1 MVKKFELGQMLVK
14 DGLITPAQL
23 KEAVYNQV
31 IFGGRLGTN
40 LLELGYIDE
49 ETLSRYLA
57 RQHRVKTIRLEDL
70 SQIRASV
77 LKLIPRRL
85 AEKYQAIPIRLEG
98 NKLYV
103 VMTNPS
109 EMGALSE
116 LSFVTGKTII
126 PLVLPEVRIFDLLN
140 RYYGIGRELRYMNI
154 AMLEAERRK
163 KKPKKVAKLKLKKL
177 AVPVKQTPE
186 KEKLKKEPVEELI
199 SEEEFQSLATEYF
212 SKRQGEEAEPVSQQ
226 SASPAS
232 SPKPVLPLEKT
243 TPKQVALAI
252 YRELVRQGIDQ
263 EIPQPRI
270 QDFLRAYI
278 KSEFKDGILSL
289 KLLANFLR
297 QEASLEQERLN
308 QIIDSISRLEE
319 SLGITMVRP
328 GEEAVVE
335 ELEEEVIELEEVV
348 EPEEAPELEIE
359 YLPEPEEIVPEPE
372 IPELSF
378 EQATKI
384 LLEETQNRDDLA
396 RAVLGF
402 AKGFFSRAVLF
413 TVRNNQVFGWQGFGE
428 KITSRGVQ
436 NFSLSLD
443 QPSLFKTVVETSCHY
458 LGPVIAQ
465 PENQRFLEALGGVKP
480 QSVFLIPLLWQ
491 EKVVYIL
498 YGDNGEGA
506 NVPFEIGE
514 LLILAQKLPSAIQRL
529 IEEKKKQYQV
539 IQGGKI

>member
-1 MVKKFELGQMLVK
+1 MVKRFELGQMLVK
-14 DGLITPAQL
+14 DRLITPAQL

-49 ETLSRYLA
+49 ETLAKYLA

-70 SQIRASV
+70 SQIRPSV

-103 VMTNPS
+103 VMSNPS

-154 AMLEAERRK
+154 AILEAERRK
-163 KKPKKVAKLKLKKL
+163 KRPKKVAKLKLKKL
-177 AVPVKQTPE
+177 AVPIKQTPE

-199 SEEEFQSLATEYF
+199 SEEEFQSLTTEYF
-212 SKRQGEEAEPVSQQ
+212 SKKQKEETEQEVLKPSPESQ
-226 SASPAS
+226 PA
-232 SPKPVLPLEKT
+232 PPLEKA

-270 QDFLRAYI
+270 QDFLKAYI
-278 KSEFKDGILSL
+278 KSELKDGILSL

-297 QEASLEQERLN
+297 QEASLKEEKLN
-308 QIIDSISRLEE
+308 QIINSISRLEE

-328 GEEAVVE
+328 EEEAVVE
-335 ELEEEVIELEEVV
+335 ELEDEVIELEEVV
-348 EPEEAPELEIE
+348 EPEKAPEPEIE

-428 KITSRGVQ
+428 KITTREVQ

-443 QPSLFKTVVETSCHY
+443 QSSLFKTVVETSCHY

-465 PENQRFLEALGGVKP
+465 PENERFLEALGGIKP

-539 IQGGKI
+539 IQGGKT